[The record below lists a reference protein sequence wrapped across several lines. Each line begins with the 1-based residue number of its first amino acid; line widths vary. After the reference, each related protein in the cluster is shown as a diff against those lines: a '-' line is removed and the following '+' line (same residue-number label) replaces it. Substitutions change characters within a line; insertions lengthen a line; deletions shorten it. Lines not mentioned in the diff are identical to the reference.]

1 MTAFAV
7 STDRVCHV
15 ARADISI
22 LFNFFVTAQRIR
34 RVLSEALAPSGMK
47 PDEYAV
53 YSLLYERAPLTATEM
68 SDSLGMPVTT
78 LLDYLRSMSKAQH
91 LERIP
96 HPSDGR
102 AVQLRLSARGA
113 TAWKRAHEYF
123 DTVYWRF
130 LRALDLPLDSVKAA
144 LASMDDAAESLIAE
158 PAQAEPTES
167 RSRHKP
173 RRRPLVR
180 RGQAATA
187 KRER

>member
-1 MTAFAV
+1 
-7 STDRVCHV
+7 V

-53 YSLLYERAPLTATEM
+53 YSLLHEQAPLTATEM
-68 SDSLGMPVTT
+68 SDFLGMPVTT
-78 LLDYLRSMSKAQH
+78 LLDYLKSMSKARH

-102 AVQLRLSARGA
+102 AVQVRLSARGV
-113 TAWKRAHEYF
+113 TAWKRAHDCF

-130 LRALDLPLDSVKAA
+130 LLALDLPLDSVKAA

-158 PAQAEPTES
+158 PSQAKPA
-167 RSRHKP
+167 RSSPRHKA

>member
-1 MTAFAV
+1 
-7 STDRVCHV
+7 V

-22 LFNFFVTAQRIR
+22 LFNFFVTSQRIR
-34 RVLSEALAPSGMK
+34 RLLTEALAPSGMK

-68 SDSLGMPVTT
+68 SEFLGMPVTT
-78 LLDYLRSMSKAQH
+78 LLDYLRSMTKARH

-102 AVQLRLSARGA
+102 AIQLRLSKRGVA
-113 TAWKRAHEYF
+113 AWQRAHDYF
-123 DTVYWRF
+123 ETVYWRF
-130 LRALDLPLDSVKAA
+130 LRALDLPLVNVKAA

-158 PAQAEPTES
+158 PAKAKPARS
-167 RSRHKP
+167 GSRHNP
-173 RRRPLVR
+173 RRRLLR